1 MNFVFCIQNSLY
13 KNLPFVNAFFI
24 FVRFCSELETKLRM
38 RAAGRSSVI
47 IRSGFL
53 ESRYT
58 RRFERQITSTAHKK
72 RHTRRLGY
80 QRRKGGFQLG
90 LRTLP
95 LPILTGAEI
104 PELQAAD
111 YDAGFVLGGVD
122 GEVQVRC
129 PRDPLCRPHLS

>member
-1 MNFVFCIQNSLY
+1 
-13 KNLPFVNAFFI
+13 
-24 FVRFCSELETKLRM
+24 M

-95 LPILTGAEI
+95 LPILTGEEI
-104 PELQAAD
+104 PELQAAGTTTQVSFLGELTEKFRSGVPETRF
-111 YDAGFVLGGVD
+111 AG
-122 GEVQVRC
+122 
-129 PRDPLCRPHLS
+129 HT